1 MEERC
6 LPTFTRMLSHP
17 GTGHHFLNRPFL
29 HFPPLF
35 LWADVPVYF
44 WPCDIIELN
53 LLTFCSEILPFLA
66 CICMC
71 FFKLKPS
78 DLQPGTWQ
86 DFFLRWKHLA
96 AFDDLSSVAGVGHFL
111 FVLPTDLGL
120 FSGVSSHLLPSPSS
134 HFAAGH
140 PPAPDS
146 PTSLTVGK
154 WGK

>member
-134 HFAAGH
+134 RFAAGH
-140 PPAPDS
+140 PPPPDS

-154 WGK
+154 

>member
-35 LWADVPVYF
+35 LSADVPVYF

-86 DFFLRWKHLA
+86 DFFCDGSIWLLLMTCPQWQVLGIFSLFYPLILA
-96 AFDDLSSVAGVGHFL
+96 SSPESPVIF
-111 FVLPTDLGL
+111 F
-120 FSGVSSHLLPSPSS
+120 HLL
-134 HFAAGH
+134 H
-140 PPAPDS
+140 PTLQLGILLLLILPH
-146 PTSLTVGK
+146 L
-154 WGK
+154 WL